1 MTKHGEDGNVTIM
14 ALLFISSLALA
25 LILALESA
33 CAYAQK
39 TALDNCLN
47 IAREETFAP
56 GFDMQ
61 IKSSDDPGALIT
73 RKVTSSL
80 RQNGYEGS
88 IEIQF
93 YEATEEEIEDRNPSI
108 DHAENTRVLA
118 YQVIAKQAY
127 TNVVAPVAWFADSFL
142 ASTVTAS
149 LCPYSLHKTYR
160 PDKVAGSVWS
170 YKVGAG
176 SGEEPDVAEEPEAR
190 MWQALRTTLNTA
202 LEKPTEIYNAN
213 Q

>member
-1 MTKHGEDGNVTIM
+1 MGGEEGGNVTIM
-14 ALLFISSLALA
+14 ALLFIGSLTLA

-47 IAREETFAP
+47 IAREETFSP

-61 IKSSDDPGALIT
+61 IKSSDDPGGLIA
-73 RKVTSSL
+73 RKITGSL
-80 RQNGYEGS
+80 RQNGYEGA

-93 YEATEEEIEDRNPSI
+93 YEATADEIEDSNPEI
-108 DHAENTRVLA
+108 DSAENARVLV

-127 TNVVAPVAWFADSFL
+127 ANVVAPVEWFANTFL
-142 ASTVTAS
+142 ASSVTAS

-160 PDKVAGSVWS
+160 PDNVAGNVWS
-170 YKVGAG
+170 YEIAPG
-176 SGEEPDVAEEPEAR
+176 SSEAPEGEQDQSNQ
-190 MWQALRTTLNTA
+190 MWQALSSTLQSA
-202 LEKPTEIYNAN
+202 LAKPTEIYNAN
-213 Q
+213 K